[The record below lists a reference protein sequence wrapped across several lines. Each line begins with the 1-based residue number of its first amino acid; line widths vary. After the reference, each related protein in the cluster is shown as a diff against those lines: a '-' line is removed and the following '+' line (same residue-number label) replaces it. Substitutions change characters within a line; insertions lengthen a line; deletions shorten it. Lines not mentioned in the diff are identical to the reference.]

1 MICIPS
7 HDIVRSFASRM
18 QIHKPTLLWAQL
30 MKRLSVCQTT
40 GKAIT
45 PSCFFLAR
53 LLASRRGELYL
64 CSFAR
69 SGKIRDEQSNVRCCS
84 KHMNHFTLLT
94 FSLQDKRLVYRCTG
108 CTVDLPKWTVPHLRP
123 GRHLEAATG
132 NGGAMCSAC
141 LSDCFSFKVFS
152 L

>member
-7 HDIVRSFASRM
+7 HDIIRSFASHM
-18 QIHKPTLLWAQL
+18 QIHKPKLLWAQL

-45 PSCFFLAR
+45 PSLFFLAR
-53 LLASRRGELYL
+53 PLASRRGELYL
-64 CSFAR
+64 CSIAR

-94 FSLQDKRLVYRCTG
+94 FSLQDKWLVYRCTG
-108 CTVDLPKWTVPHLRP
+108 CTADLPKWTGSTSLAWSTS
-123 GRHLEAATG
+123 GSS
-132 NGGAMCSAC
+132 NWQWW
-141 LSDCFSFKVFS
+141 SDVQRMPQ
-152 L
+152 